1 MRRFCKT
8 LFCMLL
14 ICLAAGV
21 GCKKNQTK
29 EETEEELFVI
39 GFSQVGAESDW
50 RLANTRSMQET
61 FTNARGYELI
71 MENAKQQQEN
81 QFAAVRRF
89 ILEDVDLIV
98 IAPTTEEGW
107 DIILDEVKEAGIPV
121 IIMDRSVA
129 VWNKDLYLTNIGS
142 DFLKQGEQAVAWIEE
157 QLPEVTPEEPLNIVH
172 LKGTDGSTAQLMRTK
187 ALEDADVRH
196 EDWKVIAHLDG
207 DFTEAKGYEVMT
219 DYLKKNKDFD
229 VIYSENDNM
238 TFGAMRALDDAG
250 ITYGKNGKVK
260 IITFDATKRALQL
273 CLEGKID
280 LCVECNPLHGPLVEE
295 LIMKYRVGES
305 IPKLVYIEE
314 AVYTQE
320 NLTQEFIDQRTY

>member
-1 MRRFCKT
+1 MRRFYKG
-8 LFCMLL
+8 LIALLMICML
-14 ICLAAGV
+14 AGC
-21 GCKKNQTK
+21 GKKSNKQ
-29 EETEEELFVI
+29 ETDKELFVI

-61 FTNARGYELI
+61 FTNERGYELL
-71 MENAKQQQEN
+71 MENAMQQQDN

-107 DIILDEVKEAGIPV
+107 DILLEEVHEAGIPV

-129 VWNKDLYLTNIGS
+129 VWNRDLYLTNIGS
-142 DFLKQGEQAVAWIEE
+142 NFLEQGEEAISWIETN
-157 QLPEVTPEEPLNIVH
+157 LPVAEDEPLKVLH
-172 LKGTDGSTAQLMRTK
+172 LKGTDGSTAQLMRTR
-187 ALEDADVRH
+187 ALEEADQRH
-196 EDWKVIAHLDG
+196 EDWTIVQQLNG

-219 DYLKKNKDFD
+219 NYLKHNQDFD

-238 TFGAMRALDDAG
+238 TFGAMRALDEAG
-250 ITYGKNGKVK
+250 ITYGENGKVK
-260 IITFDATKRALQL
+260 IVTFDATKRALQL
-273 CLEGKID
+273 CLEGKIN

-295 LIMKYRVGES
+295 LIQKYRNGEQ
-305 IPKLVYIEE
+305 IQETVYISES
-314 AVYTQE
+314 VFTKE

>member
-1 MRRFCKT
+1 MRRFYKG
-8 LFCMLL
+8 LIALLMICML
-14 ICLAAGV
+14 AGC
-21 GCKKNQTK
+21 GKKSNKQ
-29 EETEEELFVI
+29 ETDKELFVI

-61 FTNARGYELI
+61 FTNERGYELL
-71 MENAKQQQEN
+71 MENAMQQQDN

-107 DIILDEVKEAGIPV
+107 DILLEEVHEAGIPV

-129 VWNKDLYLTNIGS
+129 VWNRDLYLTNIGS
-142 DFLKQGEQAVAWIEE
+142 NFLEQGEEAISWIETN
-157 QLPEVTPEEPLNIVH
+157 LPVDEDEPLKVLH
-172 LKGTDGSTAQLMRTK
+172 LKGTDGSTAQLMRTR
-187 ALEDADVRH
+187 ALEEADQRH
-196 EDWKVIAHLDG
+196 EDWTIVQQLNG

-219 DYLKKNKDFD
+219 NYLKHSQDFD

-238 TFGAMRALDDAG
+238 TFGAMRALDEAG
-250 ITYGKNGKVK
+250 ITYGENGKVK
-260 IITFDATKRALQL
+260 IVTFDATKRALQL
-273 CLEGKID
+273 CLEGKIN

-295 LIMKYRVGES
+295 LIQKYRNGEQ
-305 IPKLVYIEE
+305 IQETVYISES
-314 AVYTQE
+314 VFTKE

>member
-1 MRRFCKT
+1 MRRFYKG
-8 LFCMLL
+8 LIALLMICML
-14 ICLAAGV
+14 AGC
-21 GCKKNQTK
+21 GKKSNKQ
-29 EETEEELFVI
+29 ETDKELFVI

-61 FTNARGYELI
+61 FTNERGYELL
-71 MENAKQQQEN
+71 MENAMQQQDN

-107 DIILDEVKEAGIPV
+107 DILLEEVHEAGIPV

-129 VWNKDLYLTNIGS
+129 VWNRDLYLTNIGS
-142 DFLKQGEQAVAWIEE
+142 NFLEQGEEAISWIETN
-157 QLPEVTPEEPLNIVH
+157 LPVAEDEPLKVLH
-172 LKGTDGSTAQLMRTK
+172 LKGTDGSTAQLMRTR
-187 ALEDADVRH
+187 ALEEADQRH
-196 EDWKVIAHLDG
+196 EDWTIVQQLNG

-219 DYLKKNKDFD
+219 NYLKHSQDFD

-238 TFGAMRALDDAG
+238 TFGAMRALDEAG
-250 ITYGKNGKVK
+250 ITYGENGKVK
-260 IITFDATKRALQL
+260 IVTFDATKRALQL
-273 CLEGKID
+273 CLEGKIN

-295 LIMKYRVGES
+295 LIQKYRNGEQ
-305 IPKLVYIEE
+305 IQETVYISES
-314 AVYTQE
+314 VFTKE

>member
-1 MRRFCKT
+1 MRRFCKVLLGM
-8 LFCMLL
+8 LF
-14 ICLAAGV
+14 ICLLAGCGKSAA
-21 GCKKNQTK
+21 KK
-29 EETEEELFVI
+29 ETDKDLFVI

-71 MENAKQQQEN
+71 MENAKQQQDN

-98 IAPTTEEGW
+98 IAPTTEDGW
-107 DIILDEVKEAGIPV
+107 DIILEEVHEAGIPV

-129 VWNKDLYLTNIGS
+129 VWNKDLYLANIGS
-142 DFLKQGEQAVAWIEE
+142 DFLKQGEEAVAWIERE
-157 QLPEVTPEEPLNIVH
+157 MPVAEDEEPLKILH

-187 ALEDADVRH
+187 ALEDASARH
-196 EDWKVIAHLDG
+196 DDWNVVAHLNG

-219 DYLKKNKDFD
+219 EFLKTNRDID

-238 TFGAMRALDDAG
+238 TFGAMHALDDAG
-250 ITYGKNGKVK
+250 ISYGKYGKVK
-260 IITFDATKRALQL
+260 IITFDATKRALQY
-273 CLEGKID
+273 CLEGKVD

-295 LIMKYRVGES
+295 LIEKYRAGEE
-305 IPKLVYIEE
+305 IQKVVYIQES
-314 AVYTQE
+314 VYTQD
-320 NLTQEFIDQRTY
+320 NLTQEFIDARTY

>member
-1 MRRFCKT
+1 MRRFYKG
-8 LFCMLL
+8 LIALL
-14 ICLAAGV
+14 MICILA
-21 GCKKNQTK
+21 GCGKKSNKQ
-29 EETEEELFVI
+29 ETDKELFVI

-61 FTNARGYELI
+61 FTNERGYELL
-71 MENAKQQQEN
+71 MENAMQQQDN

-107 DIILDEVKEAGIPV
+107 DILLEEVHEAGIPV

-129 VWNKDLYLTNIGS
+129 VWNRDLYLTNIGS
-142 DFLKQGEQAVAWIEE
+142 NFLEQGEEAISWIETN
-157 QLPEVTPEEPLNIVH
+157 LPVAEDEPLKVLH
-172 LKGTDGSTAQLMRTK
+172 LKGTDGSTAQLMRTR
-187 ALEDADVRH
+187 ALEEADQRH
-196 EDWKVIAHLDG
+196 EDWTIVQQLNG

-219 DYLKKNKDFD
+219 NYLKHSQDFD

-238 TFGAMRALDDAG
+238 TFGAMRALDEAG
-250 ITYGKNGKVK
+250 ITYGENGKVK
-260 IITFDATKRALQL
+260 IVTFDATKRALQL
-273 CLEGKID
+273 CLEGKIN

-295 LIMKYRVGES
+295 LIQKYRNGEQ
-305 IPKLVYIEE
+305 IQETVYISES
-314 AVYTQE
+314 VFTKE

>member
-1 MRRFCKT
+1 MRRFYKG
-8 LFCMLL
+8 LIALLMICML
-14 ICLAAGV
+14 AGC
-21 GCKKNQTK
+21 GKKSNKQ
-29 EETEEELFVI
+29 ETDKELFVI

-61 FTNARGYELI
+61 FTNERGYELL
-71 MENAKQQQEN
+71 MENAMQQQDN

-107 DIILDEVKEAGIPV
+107 DILLEEVHEASIPV

-129 VWNKDLYLTNIGS
+129 VWNRDLYLTNIGS
-142 DFLKQGEQAVAWIEE
+142 NFLEQGEEAISWIETN
-157 QLPEVTPEEPLNIVH
+157 LPVAEGEPLKVLH
-172 LKGTDGSTAQLMRTK
+172 LKGTDGSTAQLMRTR
-187 ALEDADVRH
+187 ALEEADQRH
-196 EDWKVIAHLDG
+196 EDWTIVQQLNG

-219 DYLKKNKDFD
+219 NYLKHSQDFD

-238 TFGAMRALDDAG
+238 TFGAMRALDEAG
-250 ITYGKNGKVK
+250 ITYGENGKVK
-260 IITFDATKRALQL
+260 IVTFDATKRALQL
-273 CLEGKID
+273 CLEGKIN

-295 LIMKYRVGES
+295 LIQKYRNGEQ
-305 IPKLVYIEE
+305 IQETVYISES
-314 AVYTQE
+314 VFTKE

>member
-1 MRRFCKT
+1 MRRFYKG
-8 LFCMLL
+8 LIALL
-14 ICLAAGV
+14 MICILS
-21 GCKKNQTK
+21 GCGKKSNKQ
-29 EETEEELFVI
+29 ETDKELFVI

-61 FTNARGYELI
+61 FTNERGYELL
-71 MENAKQQQEN
+71 MENAMQQQDN

-107 DIILDEVKEAGIPV
+107 DILLEEVHEAGIPV

-129 VWNKDLYLTNIGS
+129 VWNRDLYLTNIGS
-142 DFLKQGEQAVAWIEE
+142 NFLEQGEEAISWIETN
-157 QLPEVTPEEPLNIVH
+157 LPVAEDEPLKVLH
-172 LKGTDGSTAQLMRTK
+172 LKGTDGSTAQLMRTR
-187 ALEDADVRH
+187 ALEEADQRH
-196 EDWKVIAHLDG
+196 EDWTIVQQLNG

-219 DYLKKNKDFD
+219 NYLKHSKDFD

-238 TFGAMRALDDAG
+238 TFGAMRALDEAG
-250 ITYGKNGKVK
+250 ITYGENGKVK
-260 IITFDATKRALQL
+260 IVTFDATKRALQL
-273 CLEGKID
+273 CLEGKIN

-295 LIMKYRVGES
+295 LIQKYRNGEQ
-305 IPKLVYIEE
+305 IQETVYISES
-314 AVYTQE
+314 VFTKE

>member
-1 MRRFCKT
+1 MRRFYKG
-8 LFCMLL
+8 LIALLMICML
-14 ICLAAGV
+14 AGC
-21 GCKKNQTK
+21 GKKSNTQ
-29 EETEEELFVI
+29 ETDKELFVI

-61 FTNARGYELI
+61 FTNERGYELL
-71 MENAKQQQEN
+71 MENAMQQQDN

-107 DIILDEVKEAGIPV
+107 DILLEEVHEAGIPV

-129 VWNKDLYLTNIGS
+129 VWNRDLYLTNIGS
-142 DFLKQGEQAVAWIEE
+142 NFLEQGEEAISWIETN
-157 QLPEVTPEEPLNIVH
+157 LPVAEDEPLKVLH
-172 LKGTDGSTAQLMRTK
+172 LKGTDGSTAQLMRTR
-187 ALEDADVRH
+187 ALEEADQRH
-196 EDWKVIAHLDG
+196 EDWTIVQQLNG

-219 DYLKKNKDFD
+219 NYLKHSQDFD

-238 TFGAMRALDDAG
+238 TFGAMRALDEAG
-250 ITYGKNGKVK
+250 ITYGENGKVK
-260 IITFDATKRALQL
+260 IVTFDATKRALQL
-273 CLEGKID
+273 CLEGKIN

-295 LIMKYRVGES
+295 LIQKYRNGEQ
-305 IPKLVYIEE
+305 IQETVYISES
-314 AVYTQE
+314 VFTKE

>member
-1 MRRFCKT
+1 MRRFYKG
-8 LFCMLL
+8 LIALL
-14 ICLAAGV
+14 MICILA
-21 GCKKNQTK
+21 GCGKKSNKQ
-29 EETEEELFVI
+29 ETDKELFVI

-61 FTNARGYELI
+61 FTNERGYELL
-71 MENAKQQQEN
+71 MENAMQQQDN

-107 DIILDEVKEAGIPV
+107 DILLEEVHKAGIPV

-129 VWNKDLYLTNIGS
+129 VWNRDLYLTNIGS
-142 DFLKQGEQAVAWIEE
+142 NFLEQGEEAISWIETN
-157 QLPEVTPEEPLNIVH
+157 LPVAEGEPLKVLH
-172 LKGTDGSTAQLMRTK
+172 LKGTDGSTAQLMRTR
-187 ALEDADVRH
+187 ALEEADQRH
-196 EDWKVIAHLDG
+196 EDWTIVQQLNG

-219 DYLKKNKDFD
+219 NYLKHSQDFD

-238 TFGAMRALDDAG
+238 TFGAMRALDEAG
-250 ITYGKNGKVK
+250 ITYGENGKVK
-260 IITFDATKRALQL
+260 IVTFDATKRALQL
-273 CLEGKID
+273 CLEGKIN

-295 LIMKYRVGES
+295 LIQKYRNGEQ
-305 IPKLVYIEE
+305 IQETVYISES
-314 AVYTQE
+314 VFTKE

>member
-1 MRRFCKT
+1 MRRFYKG
-8 LFCMLL
+8 LIALLMICML
-14 ICLAAGV
+14 AGC
-21 GCKKNQTK
+21 GKKSNKQ
-29 EETEEELFVI
+29 ETDKELFVI

-61 FTNARGYELI
+61 FTNERGYELL
-71 MENAKQQQEN
+71 MENAMQQQDN

-107 DIILDEVKEAGIPV
+107 DILLEEVHEAGIPV

-129 VWNKDLYLTNIGS
+129 VWNRDLYLTNIGS
-142 DFLKQGEQAVAWIEE
+142 NFLEQGEEAISWIETN
-157 QLPEVTPEEPLNIVH
+157 LPVAEGEPLKVLH
-172 LKGTDGSTAQLMRTK
+172 LKGTDGSTAQLMRTR
-187 ALEDADVRH
+187 ALEEADQRH
-196 EDWKVIAHLDG
+196 EDWTIVQQLNG

-219 DYLKKNKDFD
+219 NYLKHSQDFD

-238 TFGAMRALDDAG
+238 TFGAMRALDEAG
-250 ITYGKNGKVK
+250 ITYGENGKVK
-260 IITFDATKRALQL
+260 IVTFDATKRALQL
-273 CLEGKID
+273 CLEGKIN

-295 LIMKYRVGES
+295 LIQKYRNGEQ
-305 IPKLVYIEE
+305 IQETVYISES
-314 AVYTQE
+314 VFTKE